1 MPISGNSGFID
12 RCRLGIVE
20 KVHGMDRG
28 EKRECELERELD
40 SLYRK
45 VAGLD
50 QTGDDRQAA
59 VETRPG
65 RKRRR
70 RFRAIVLGGGF
81 FSILL
86 FLGVV
91 AVLWRGS
98 GVIAPLLKADRA
110 EGTGSSRE
118 KESRR
123 SPADVGIIALT
134 AEETRVHSVGPEPG
148 TAPTIGGPSPAA
160 GLLPGDRKDR
170 YAIQIRAYPED
181 QKQNALTFLEDV
193 RKRARDV
200 TMETVSI
207 AGRGVWHRILL
218 GDFST
223 IEEAAEYQKSDS
235 VAREHPYG
243 FIQRKY
249 GSGPV
254 AFPAP
259 ISAGGEPPA

>member
-1 MPISGNSGFID
+1 M
-12 RCRLGIVE
+12 E
-20 KVHGMDRG
+20 RG
-28 EKRECELERELD
+28 EQRQCELERELD

-50 QTGDDRQAA
+50 QPGDDRQAA
-59 VETRPG
+59 IGTRPG
-65 RKRRR
+65 RKKKRRLR
-70 RFRAIVLGGGF
+70 TIVFGGGLF
-81 FSILL
+81 FILL
-86 FLGVV
+86 FLGVIG
-91 AVLWRGS
+91 VLRWQS
-98 GVIAPLLKADRA
+98 GGIVHPPKADPTRVA
-110 EGTGSSRE
+110 GSSQE

-123 SPADVGIIALT
+123 SSADTGIISLT
-134 AEETRVHSVGPEPG
+134 AEETRVQSVRPESG
-148 TAPTIGGPSPAA
+148 TAPTIRGPSPAA
-160 GLLPGDRKDR
+160 DLLPGDRQDR

-218 GDFST
+218 GNFST
-223 IEEAAEYQKSDS
+223 IEEAAAYRKSDS

-249 GSGPV
+249 GSGPI
-254 AFPAP
+254 ASPAP
-259 ISAGGEPPA
+259 GPAGGEPPTRSPYPGS

>member
-1 MPISGNSGFID
+1 
-12 RCRLGIVE
+12 
-20 KVHGMDRG
+20 MDRG
-28 EKRECELERELD
+28 EQRECALERELD

-50 QTGDDRQAA
+50 QTGDDRQVAIEA
-59 VETRPG
+59 RPG
-65 RKRRR
+65 WKKMR
-70 RFRAIVLGGGF
+70 RFRTIVLGGGL

-86 FLGVV
+86 FLGVI
-91 AVLWRGS
+91 AVLWRES
-98 GVIAPLLKADRA
+98 GGIVPPPKTDRA
-110 EGTGSSRE
+110 EAARSSRE

-123 SPADVGIIALT
+123 SPADAEIIALT
-134 AEETRVHSVGPEPG
+134 AEETRVRSVRPEPG
-148 TAPTIGGPSPAA
+148 TVSATGGPSPAA
-160 GLLPGDRKDR
+160 DLLPGDRQDR

-181 QKQNALTFLEDV
+181 QMQNALAFLEDV

-218 GDFST
+218 GNFST
-223 IEEAAEYQKSDS
+223 IQEAAAYQKSDR

-249 GSGPV
+249 GSSPI

-259 ISAGGEPPA
+259 KSAGGEPPTRSPYPGS